1 MCRLRLMS
9 VRGPSSRPLES
20 NRLYDV
26 LRTGLASQPQRRAVY
41 TSRGELIGHAEMR
54 DTEYVFTSP
63 AQLQGVR
70 VHPPFTVEGSERGEG
85 VASALAGVL
94 SEALGR

>member
-1 MCRLRLMS
+1 MS
-9 VRGPSSRPLES
+9 VRGPSSRPIES

-26 LRTGLASQPQRRAVY
+26 LMTGLASQPQRRAVH
-41 TSRGELIGHAEMR
+41 TTDGQLIGHAELTQ
-54 DTEYVFTSP
+54 DAVYVFVSP
-63 AQLQGVR
+63 SQLQGVR
-70 VHPPFTVEGSERGEG
+70 VHPPFTVEGGERSQG